1 MSSIDLMGKEVLED
15 MIGSCLVWLP
25 EWVSEYKKDDAKQV
39 WEYEKAEDFVLG
51 LTVGMIYTHF
61 ENWFTTIHRRELNP
75 IERKEIMTVILLN
88 ISRIRRALFGS
99 QGEGTETSGT
109 GIG

>member
-25 EWVSEYKKDDAKQV
+25 EWVSAYKKDDAKQV

-61 ENWFTTIHRRELNP
+61 ENWFTTI
-75 IERKEIMTVILLN
+75 ERKEIMTVILLN